1 METIMLMPIST
12 EVPPEVVDRLR
23 AAALQ
28 VGIRQ
33 GDIIALALDAFLRR
47 KASQAMSLQEQLS
60 VTDFYTDSVLPA
72 RIVSGIA
79 S

>member
-1 METIMLMPIST
+1 MCMSTSSWSPSRRPSMETIMLMPIST

-33 GDIIALALDAFLRR
+33 GDIIALALDAFLEEEG
-47 KASQAMSLQEQLS
+47 L
-60 VTDFYTDSVLPA
+60 
-72 RIVSGIA
+72 
-79 S
+79 

>member
-1 METIMLMPIST
+1 MSTSNWSSSRRPSMETITLVPIST

-33 GDIIALALDAFLRR
+33 GDIIALALDAFL
-47 KASQAMSLQEQLS
+47 EEEG
-60 VTDFYTDSVLPA
+60 V
-72 RIVSGIA
+72 
-79 S
+79 

>member
-1 METIMLMPIST
+1 MSTSNWSSSRRPSMETIMLMPIST

-33 GDIIALALDAFLRR
+33 GDIIALALDAFLEEEG
-47 KASQAMSLQEQLS
+47 L
-60 VTDFYTDSVLPA
+60 
-72 RIVSGIA
+72 
-79 S
+79 

>member
-1 METIMLMPIST
+1 MLMPIST

-33 GDIIALALDAFLRR
+33 GDIIALALDAFFEEEGL
-47 KASQAMSLQEQLS
+47 
-60 VTDFYTDSVLPA
+60 
-72 RIVSGIA
+72 
-79 S
+79 

>member
-33 GDIIALALDAFLRR
+33 GDIIALALDAFL
-47 KASQAMSLQEQLS
+47 QEEGL
-60 VTDFYTDSVLPA
+60 
-72 RIVSGIA
+72 
-79 S
+79 

>member
-1 METIMLMPIST
+1 VCMSTSNWSSSRRPSMATIMLMPIST

-33 GDIIALALDAFLRR
+33 GDIIALALDAFLEEEG
-47 KASQAMSLQEQLS
+47 L
-60 VTDFYTDSVLPA
+60 
-72 RIVSGIA
+72 
-79 S
+79 